1 MTYAKLSF
9 IVLLSLVLSGTA
21 LAQVESA
28 ATDDANAPDAAANAA
43 SGKSQVKTGAV
54 SLEQY
59 EASEMSQEV
68 ELIQKQKST
77 VRREQ
82 ISKLEQLLREHPY
95 YENKADVYYRL
106 AEAYWE
112 ESRYQNLVAMK
123 DYDAKS
129 DQFEK
134 GVLKEA
140 PPLPKEDYS
149 TSLEY
154 YRRILREF
162 PEYMR
167 LDEVLYYLGKG
178 AMQQGK
184 SSKDRQLMKE
194 GENTLK
200 RLVQSYPESDLIP
213 KAYLALAE
221 YYFEG
226 NSLFYAKINY
236 EKIITNYKT
245 SAMYNY
251 ALYKL
256 AWVYYNLRELEKAI
270 DTFKQ
275 VVEEVSVGGESGAI
289 QFREQALNDMIVVFS
304 EMEEPDAWEK
314 ARDYFVTVLPEKDAY
329 KKLIRLADLIQAA
342 DKHEV
347 AIAMYRHFIEKE
359 PNGEPVPEYHSR
371 IYDSLRALNDMPD
384 IENYIREL
392 FKFYDPEQPWML
404 ANKDNAEPKDQADKL
419 LQNALLWVSNDQH
432 QKAEKADGLKRA
444 DEAKALYA
452 KAAEWYRMYAERFPE
467 GEKAYIVNFYYAEIL
482 YDQLGDYENAAIQYQ
497 KVIERQKK
505 GEFVEDAA
513 LGVIYCREKQLVA
526 AGLLEAGSS
535 KEGGIELKKEK
546 IKAVTDFEEKIEVTP
561 VDPREKQ
568 YIDAADQYVTIMTDF
583 LKDQELRKKFPEKGK
598 KIPEIMFIA
607 AQTFYRH
614 GMFKDAVSRLQ
625 TIFDYDPK
633 HKYASLS
640 VFTLVDCYIRLHRW
654 EKVEEWTRRLIAEK
668 NFTVKSKAELEK
680 YVAISMTEQTKDMV
694 LERKYSD
701 SEGKMKAILK
711 EFGKDPVLAA
721 KITFN
726 LAAVYERAGKL
737 KPAVDT
743 YLSVVKKYP
752 KSDSA
757 PLAMFVIGQLYENQT
772 QYETACEYF
781 LKMEQFKDD
790 PNAPDA
796 LRNAALI
803 YEALNKPDDAINA
816 WRKYVKLFADKKE
829 KVTDIPL
836 VELHIAQVLEEKGD
850 SKKAMDEY
858 AAYTKKYGRGPQVV
872 EAASRRGMLLMKED
886 KTKNKAQIL
895 ASFKEAM
902 DKYGTLRPDEI
913 SSESTFF
920 AAQAAFMT
928 TEYKFDEFQAIKLDC
943 KSNYELKN
951 RLKKKA
957 DLHQELEKT
966 YEKILDYQALQWNAA
981 CLFRIGL
988 IYYDFARM
996 LLDAPVPEVLDEDQA
1011 DEYRLTLEQFA
1022 GPIEEKSLASL
1033 EYALRLAHE
1042 KGTYNE
1048 WSKLS
1053 AEYAAKVN
1061 PDTYPLS
1068 KEDIVK
1074 VDKVKDSLLSTNII
1088 RTLQREDVTV
1098 NLLEIAGEK
1107 KAKGDKKLDFE
1118 IDADKAEKK
1127 TEAK

>member
-1 MTYAKLSF
+1 MSHGKT
-9 IVLLSLVLSGTA
+9 VLTLLLALAFSGTA
-21 LAQVESA
+21 FAQVDSA
-28 ATDDANAPDAAANAA
+28 PADDPNAPDAAANAA
-43 SGKSQVKTGAV
+43 AGKGGVKTGAV

-68 ELIQKQKST
+68 ELIQKQKSV

-112 ESRYQNLVAMK
+112 EARYQNLVAMK
-123 DYDAKS
+123 EYDSKS
-129 DQFEK
+129 EAFEK
-134 GVLKEA
+134 GLLKEQPA
-140 PPLPKEDYS
+140 VPKEDYS

-270 DTFKQ
+270 DTFKS
-275 VVEEVSVGGESGAI
+275 VVEEVSAGEGGAI
-289 QFREQALNDMIVVFS
+289 QFREQALNDMVVVYS

-314 ARDYFVTVLPEKDAY
+314 ARDYFVTVMPEKDAY

-347 AIAMYRHFIEKE
+347 AIAMYRHFIEKD
-359 PNGEPVPEYHSR
+359 PNGQPVPEYHSR

-384 IENYIREL
+384 IEAYTHEL
-392 FKFYDPEQPWML
+392 FKFYDPEQAWML
-404 ANKDNAEPKDQADKL
+404 ANKDNGEPKDQADKL
-419 LQNALLWVSNDQH
+419 LQNGLLWISNDQH
-432 QKAEKADGLKRA
+432 LKAEKADGLKRVE
-444 DEAKALYA
+444 EAKGLYA
-452 KAAEWYRMYAERFPE
+452 KAADYYRMYAERFPQ
-467 GEKAYIVNFYYAEIL
+467 GEKAYIVNFSYAEIL
-482 YDQLGDYENAAIQYQ
+482 YDQLGDYEKAAEQYQ
-497 KVIERQKK
+497 RVIERQKK
-505 GEFVEDAA
+505 GEYVEDAA
-513 LGVIYCREKQLVA
+513 LGVIYCREKQLIA
-526 AGLLEAGSS
+526 AGLLEAGA

-546 IKAVTDFEEKIEVTP
+546 IRAVTDFEEKIEVTP

-568 YIDAADQYVTIMTDF
+568 YIDAADQYVVIMTDF

-633 HKYASLS
+633 HKYASYS
-640 VFTLVDCYIRLHRW
+640 VFTLLDCYIRLHRW
-654 EKVEEWTRRLIAEK
+654 EKVEEWTRKLIAEK

-680 YVAISMTEQTKDMV
+680 YVAISMTEQTKDLV
-694 LERKYSD
+694 LERKYSE
-701 SEGKMKAILK
+701 SETKMKAILK
-711 EFGKDPVLAA
+711 EYGKDPVLAA
-721 KITFN
+721 RITFN
-726 LAAVYERAGKL
+726 LAAVYERSGKL

-790 PNAPDA
+790 ANAPDA
-796 LRNAALI
+796 LKNAALI
-803 YEALNKPDDAINA
+803 YEALNRPDDAVTA
-816 WRKYVKLFADKKE
+816 WRKYVKLFADKKD

-836 VELHIAQVLEEKGD
+836 VELHIGQILEEKGD

-858 AAYTKKYGRGPQVV
+858 AAYAKKYGRGPQVV
-872 EAASRRGMLLMKED
+872 EAASRLGMLLMKED
-886 KTKNKAQIL
+886 KAKNKARIL

-902 DKYGTLRPDEI
+902 DKYNGLRPDEI
-913 SSESTFF
+913 GAEPTFF
-920 AAQAAFMT
+920 AAQAAFMS
-928 TEYKFDEFQAIKLDC
+928 TEYKFDEFQAIKMDC

-981 CLFRIGL
+981 CLFRTGL

-996 LLDAPVPEVLDEDQA
+996 LLDAPIPEELDEDQA
-1011 DEYRLTLEQFA
+1011 DEYRLTLEGFA

-1033 EYALRLAHE
+1033 EYALKLAHE

-1048 WSKLS
+1048 WSKRS

-1061 PDTYPLS
+1061 PDTYPLA

-1088 RTLQREDVTV
+1088 RTLTRDDVTV

-1107 KAKGDKKLDFE
+1107 KSKGEKKLDFD

>member
-1 MTYAKLSF
+1 MIHAKTLLTFLVALALST
-9 IVLLSLVLSGTA
+9 SA

-28 ATDDANAPDAAANAA
+28 ASDNEPDAAANAA
-43 SGKSQVKTGAV
+43 AGKGAVKTGAV

-59 EASEMSQEV
+59 EASEMNQEV

-77 VRREQ
+77 VRRDQ
-82 ISKLEQLLREHPY
+82 IAKLEQLLREHPY

-106 AEAYWE
+106 AEAHWE
-112 ESRYQNLVAMK
+112 EARYQNLQAMK
-123 DYDAKS
+123 DYDSKA
-129 DQFEK
+129 DAFEK
-134 GVLKEA
+134 GLLKEA
-140 PPLPKEDYS
+140 PALPREDYS
-149 TSLEY
+149 ASLEY

-184 SSKDRQLMKE
+184 AAKDRQVMKE

-200 RLVQSYPESDLIP
+200 RLVQSFPDSELIP
-213 KAYLALAE
+213 RAYLALAE

-275 VVEEVSVGGESGAI
+275 VVEEVSVGGETGAI
-289 QFREQALNDMIVVFS
+289 QFRDQALNDMVVVYS
-304 EMEEPDAWEK
+304 EMEEPEAWEH
-314 ARDYFVTVLPEKDAY
+314 ARDYFLSVMSEKDAY
-329 KKLIRLADLIQAA
+329 VKIIRLADLIQAA

-347 AIAMYRHFIEKE
+347 AIAMYRHFIEKD
-359 PNGEPVPEYHSR
+359 PNGTPVPEYHSR
-371 IYDSLRALNDMPD
+371 IYDSLRALNDLPD
-384 IENYIREL
+384 IEAYIHEL
-392 FKFYDPEQPWML
+392 YKFYDPEGAWML
-404 ANKDNAEPKDQADKL
+404 ANKDSDEPREQSDKM
-419 LQNALLWVSNDQH
+419 LQNSLLWISNDNH
-432 QKAEKADGLKRA
+432 KKAEKATELKRA
-444 DEAKALYA
+444 EEAKGLYA
-452 KAAEWYRMYAERFPE
+452 KAADYYRMYAERFPD

-482 YDQLGDYENAAIQYQ
+482 YDQLGDYEKAAGQYQ
-497 KVIERQKK
+497 RVIERQKK

-526 AGLLEAGSS
+526 AGLLEAGA

-546 IKAVTDFEEKIEVTP
+546 IKAVTDFEEKIEVTAL
-561 VDPREKQ
+561 DPKEKQ
-568 YIDAADQYVTIMTDF
+568 YIDAADQYVVIMTDF

-614 GMFKDAVSRLQ
+614 GMFKDAVTRLQ

-694 LERKYSD
+694 LERKYTE
-701 SEGKMKAILK
+701 SENKMKAILK
-711 EFGKDPVLAA
+711 EYGKDPVLAA

-726 LAAVYERAGKL
+726 LAAVYERGGKL

-790 PNAPDA
+790 ANTPDA

-803 YEALNKPDDAINA
+803 YEALNRPDDAVTS
-816 WRKYVKLFADKKE
+816 WRKYVKLFSDKKD

-836 VELHIAQVLEEKGD
+836 VELHIAQILEEKGD
-850 SKKAMDEY
+850 AKKAMDEY
-858 AAYTKKYGRGPQVV
+858 AAYAKKYGRGPQVV
-872 EAASRRGMLLMKED
+872 EASSRLGQLLMKED
-886 KTKNKAQIL
+886 KTKNKARIL
-895 ASFKEAM
+895 AAFKDAM
-902 DKYGTLRPDEI
+902 EKYNSLKPDEVGA
-913 SSESTFF
+913 EPTFF
-920 AAQAAFMT
+920 AAQAAFLSN
-928 TEYKFDEFQAIKLDC
+928 EYKFEEFQAIKLDA

-957 DLHQELEKT
+957 ELHQELEKI

-996 LLDAPVPEVLDEDQA
+996 LLDAPVPEELDEDQA

-1022 GPIEEKSLASL
+1022 GPIEEKSLTSL

-1053 AEYAAKVN
+1053 ADYAAKVN
-1061 PDTYPLS
+1061 PDTYPLA

-1088 RTLQREDVTV
+1088 RTLTREDVTV
-1098 NLLEIAGEK
+1098 NLLELAGEK
-1107 KAKGDKKLDFE
+1107 KAKGDKKLDFD
-1118 IDADKAEKK
+1118 IDKDEKK